1 VVDRRMSTPKT
12 NKVLC
17 MAVVCAFVAA
27 AFRADA
33 APVTLAQVIKQVQ
46 EQQKRTSTLQADFR
60 QEKEMSLLAKPEVS
74 TGTFIFSR
82 PSNVL
87 WTYEA
92 PKRVQMVIA
101 SGVLTTYYPEIGK
114 AERIDVKK
122 FEDRI
127 FKYMGAT
134 GAIDELARYFDFTF
148 TDSKSKPTY
157 LLDLTP
163 KNKAVGKRV
172 QRIKLWIDK
181 KTFLTS
187 KIEYVE
193 GDGDITRYE
202 FTNLRINEP
211 VPPSRFALSMPSSV
225 RVEQMKIQ

>member
-1 VVDRRMSTPKT
+1 M
-12 NKVLC
+12 LILL
-17 MAVVCAFVAA
+17 AVSLASLPAGAA
-27 AFRADA
+27 G
-33 APVTLAQVIKQVQ
+33 VTLEQVIKKIQ
-46 EQQKRTSTLQADFR
+46 EQQKKTSTLQADFR
-60 QEKEMSLLAKPEVS
+60 QEKELALLAKPEVS
-74 TGTFIFSR
+74 TGTFVFSR

-87 WTYEA
+87 WTYTA

-101 SGVLTTYYPEIGK
+101 DGFMTTYYPDLRK
-114 AERIDVKK
+114 AEKIDVKR

-127 FKYMGAT
+127 FKYMGAS

-163 KNKAVGKRV
+163 KNKAVSKRV

-181 KTFLTS
+181 TTFLTS

-211 VPPSRFALSMPSSV
+211 VPHSRFAISLPSNV
-225 RVEQMKIQ
+225 TVEQMKLQ

>member
-1 VVDRRMSTPKT
+1 MSTGKPSVALWIT
-12 NKVLC
+12 LVGTL
-17 MAVVCAFVAA
+17 VAA
-27 AFRADA
+27 TSLHA
-33 APVTLAQVIKQVQ
+33 AGPVTLAHVIKQVQ
-46 EQQKRTSTLQADFR
+46 EQQKKTATLQADFR
-60 QEKEMSLLAKPEVS
+60 QEKELALMAKPEVS
-74 TGTFIFSR
+74 SGTFTYSR

-87 WTYEA
+87 WTYNT

-101 SGVLTTYYPEIGK
+101 DGFLTTYYPELAK
-114 AERIDVKK
+114 AERIDVKR

-148 TDSKSKPTY
+148 TDSKSKPNFV
-157 LLDLTP
+157 LDLTP
-163 KNKAVGKRV
+163 KNRAVSKRV

-181 KTFLTS
+181 STYLTS

-202 FTNLRINEP
+202 FTNVRINES
-211 VPPSRFALSMPSSV
+211 VPPSKFALTLPSTV
-225 RVEQMKIQ
+225 RVETMKIQ

>member
-1 VVDRRMSTPKT
+1 MSPVRKS
-12 NKVLC
+12 LFLLL
-17 MAVVCAFVAA
+17 AVSLAALPAA
-27 AFRADA
+27 AAN
-33 APVTLAQVIKQVQ
+33 VTLETVIKKIQ
-46 EQQKRTSTLQADFR
+46 EQQKKTSTLQADFR
-60 QEKEMSLLAKPEVS
+60 QEKEMALMAKPEVS
-74 TGTFIFSR
+74 TGTFVFSR

-87 WTYEA
+87 WTYDA

-101 SGVLTTYYPEIGK
+101 DGFMTTYYPDLRK
-114 AERIDVKK
+114 AEKIDVKR

-127 FKYMGAT
+127 FKYMGAS

-148 TDSKSKPTY
+148 TDSKSKPVY
-157 LLDLTP
+157 VLDLTP

-172 QRIKLWIDK
+172 KRIKLWIDK
-181 KTFLTS
+181 TTYLTS

-211 VPPSRFALSMPSSV
+211 VPASRFAISLPSNV
-225 RVEQMKIQ
+225 KVEQMKLQ

>member
-1 VVDRRMSTPKT
+1 MSSPKS
-12 NKVLC
+12 K
-17 MAVVCAFVAA
+17 MAVCLLVVAAFVAGGA
-27 AFRADA
+27 SLNA
-33 APVTLAQVIKQVQ
+33 APVSLAQVIKKIQ
-46 EQQKRTSTLQADFR
+46 EQQKKTATLQADFR
-60 QEKEMSLLAKPEVS
+60 QEKELALLAKPEVS
-74 TGTFIFSR
+74 TGKFVFSR
-82 PSNVL
+82 PNNVL

-92 PKRVQMVIA
+92 PKKVQMVIA
-101 SGVLTTYYPEIGK
+101 NGALTTYYPELGK

-148 TDSKSKPTY
+148 TDSKSKPVY
-157 LLDLTP
+157 VLDLTP
-163 KNKAVGKRV
+163 KNKAVAKRV
-172 QRIKLWIDK
+172 QRIKLSIDK
-181 KTFLTS
+181 KTYLTS

-211 VPPSRFALSMPSSV
+211 VPPSRFALTMPANV